1 MIKSHSDEE
10 IKIIDN
16 NKEKSIE
23 SESIEEDKPVDDL
36 VTPQEKNILIV
47 HGHLSEQDRDFL
59 ENSTV
64 SEIMD
69 KIYSNNSNYIYVDPV
84 ASPCH
89 KDDYFN

>member
-36 VTPQEKNILIV
+36 VTP
-47 HGHLSEQDRDFL
+47 
-59 ENSTV
+59 
-64 SEIMD
+64 
-69 KIYSNNSNYIYVDPV
+69 
-84 ASPCH
+84 
-89 KDDYFN
+89 